1 MFNIQGSELIF
12 LLLLALVILGPEKL
26 PDAVRRFSRTYSE
39 FKKFSAG
46 FQGELRQALD
56 EPMRELRETADA
68 VRVAAKF
75 DFDAE
80 DKADDAAAVTPD
92 TPDTSD
98 TSDKSSPTAA
108 AGTSEIRPRRKVK
121 RDTPLNFGDP
131 QRRASRAAGDHSVGD
146 SGATPDSGDAGEEAA
161 E

>member
-92 TPDTSD
+92 TSD
-98 TSDKSSPTAA
+98 TPDKSSPTAA

-146 SGATPDSGDAGEEAA
+146 SGATPDSGGAGEEAA

>member
-1 MFNIQGSELIF
+1 VFNIQGSELIF

-26 PDAVRRFSRTYSE
+26 PDAVRRFGRTYSE

-68 VRVAAKF
+68 VRGAAKF

-80 DKADDAAAVTPD
+80 EKADPAA
-92 TPDTSD
+92 SD
-98 TSDKSSPTAA
+98 SSDSSDDSSPTTS
-108 AGTSEIRPRRKVK
+108 AGTSEIRPRRKVQ
-121 RDTPLNFGDP
+121 RDTALNFGDP
-131 QRRASRAAGDHSVGD
+131 QRRTSRAAGDPSRDD
-146 SGATPDSGDAGEEAA
+146 SGATPERGGDGEEAT

>member
-12 LLLLALVILGPEKL
+12 LLLIALVILGPEKL
-26 PDAVRRFSRTYSE
+26 PDAVRRFGRTYSE

-56 EPMRELRETADA
+56 EPLRELRETADA
-68 VRVAAKF
+68 VRVAADF

-80 DKADDAAAVTPD
+80 DKADEAARDASGA
-92 TPDTSD
+92 SD
-98 TSDKSSPTAA
+98 ASSPT
-108 AGTSEIRPRRKVK
+108 AGTSEIRPRQKSK
-121 RDTPLNFGDP
+121 RDTALNFGDA
-131 QRRASRAAGDHSVGD
+131 ASRRGSGRTEEGSTADSPADTEATAAAAD
-146 SGATPDSGDAGEEAA
+146 PGEEAT